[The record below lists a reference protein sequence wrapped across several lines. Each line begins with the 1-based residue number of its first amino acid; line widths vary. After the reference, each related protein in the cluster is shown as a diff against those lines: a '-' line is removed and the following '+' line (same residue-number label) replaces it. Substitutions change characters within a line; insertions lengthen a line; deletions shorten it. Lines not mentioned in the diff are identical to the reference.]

1 MSSEEGF
8 GIYQG
13 VSVLIVED
21 EPTTRATIRGQ
32 LRQIGI
38 RTVSEA
44 GDGKAGLA
52 ELARTRPTFVLCDVH
67 MKPVDGRQFLKMVR
81 MTKVEWVKNMPIIFL
96 TADANPET
104 VAFAKEFQV
113 NGYLVKPISLNDL
126 KSRVDAVL
134 KSLDRSPRAQGL

>member
-1 MSSEEGF
+1 MSNEESL
-8 GIYQG
+8 YQG

-21 EPTTRATIRGQ
+21 EPTTRTTIRGQ

-44 GDGKAGLA
+44 ADGKAGLS

-67 MKPVDGRQFLKMVR
+67 MTPVDGRQFLKMVR
-81 MTKVEWVKNMPIIFL
+81 LTKVDWVKNIPIIFL

-126 KSRVDAVL
+126 KSRIDAVL
-134 KSLDRSPRAQGL
+134 KTLGRSARAQGL